1 MVVAIGGDAY
11 QYALALAALEE
22 TRWSAPQPALA
33 ATGGNLVK
41 RIHRLLYPMHK
52 TRTALMPLLSVALL
66 MMATSA
72 GLVAWQEK
80 APVQGSSDPYTKW
93 LNEDVAYIISSA
105 ERVAFLELQTDAERI
120 QFIDQFWL
128 RRDPTPGT
136 PQNEM
141 RDEHYRRI
149 AYTNDHF
156 TTLAGKAGWKTDRGR
171 IYIEFGPPDELERH
185 PIGDRAFPYEK
196 WRYRYIQNIGN
207 DVNMEFQD
215 RNNDGDFRM
224 TMDPAQALRLA
235 TKPQ

>member
-1 MVVAIGGDAY
+1 M
-11 QYALALAALEE
+11 
-22 TRWSAPQPALA
+22 
-33 ATGGNLVK
+33 
-41 RIHRLLYPMHK
+41 
-52 TRTALMPLLSVALL
+52 LSVALL
-66 MMATSA
+66 MMAASA
-72 GLVAWQEK
+72 ALVAWQEK
-80 APVQGSSDPYTKW
+80 APAQASSDPYTKW
-93 LNEDVAYIISSA
+93 LNEDVAYIIAPA

-149 AYTNDHF
+149 AYANNRF

-171 IYIEFGPPDELERH
+171 IYIQFGAPDELETH
-185 PIGDRAFPYEK
+185 PIGDPGVPYEK

-207 DVNMEFQD
+207 DVLIEFQD

-224 TMDPAQALRLA
+224 TVDPSPPPGRQLRN
-235 TKPQ
+235 PQ

>member
-1 MVVAIGGDAY
+1 
-11 QYALALAALEE
+11 
-22 TRWSAPQPALA
+22 
-33 ATGGNLVK
+33 
-41 RIHRLLYPMHK
+41 
-52 TRTALMPLLSVALL
+52 

-80 APVQGSSDPYTKW
+80 APVQASSDPYTKW

-156 TTLAGKAGWKTDRGR
+156 TTLTGKAGWKTDRGR
-171 IYIEFGPPDELERH
+171 IYIEFGPPDELETH
-185 PIGDRAFPYEK
+185 PAGDQPFAFEK

-207 DVNMEFQD
+207 DVTMEFQD

-224 TMDPAQALRLA
+224 TEDPNPPPGRQLRNPP
-235 TKPQ
+235 K